1 MKRIEKK
8 LLYVISECIKDI
20 LIIWDNSQSVGLSA
34 FQDSVKPFLKNLV
47 SSPKLNV
54 GKDGTH
60 IGIITFSSPARTY
73 SLLEIGN
80 ITSPDKLT
88 SYLDTLDYANKLMGP
103 WTFTGDAFAIANNV
117 SVMIVTMIMLSL

>member
-47 SSPKLNV
+47 SSSKLNV

-60 IGIITFSSPARTY
+60 IGIITFSSPARTH

-88 SYLDTLDYANKLMGP
+88 SYLDTLDYENKLMGP
-103 WTFTGDAFAIANNV
+103 WTFTGDALAIANNV
-117 SVMIVTMIMLSL
+117 SVMIVTMIMFSL